1 MSQETGDGVSAVAS
15 GILQS
20 DLEQRLASKVK
31 VGLNS
36 SGADGDKPL
45 KMTKKVSVKKV
56 RLTPSKV
63 LSMVVGGDKKAKS
76 KTVLAAS
83 GSDEQDG
90 AESGESGAFVKP
102 GRKKQAKKDVKEAL
116 FGPGDFKRKIKK
128 RGSSS
133 EDEQAKQ
140 DKKPKRRKKKAKS
153 VPKPVENEK
162 EKTPPPKEKTP
173 EPPPPVPEP
182 AKKDPT
188 PPPPQDLNK
197 SPTPEP
203 SPPPP
208 PPKDEEGPE
217 KQKEEAMSEKQ
228 KEESVEQNNKD
239 PPETKAKSE
248 APPSTPPPAP
258 PPPLDPAE
266 PNGPPTDT
274 DEEVLPETGYFSPAT
289 QANYEDLI
297 CPKKCNRKA
306 EYSLQRRLWW
316 LLVLIYRGPV
326 RIAAHHIFR
335 TTAYPQLI
343 LGPTFESLLFEYLL
357 LVLTAADQFITDWF
371 PDLHIERVGD
381 LMKELDTDS
390 D

>member
-31 VGLNS
+31 VGFNS

-83 GSDEQDG
+83 GSDVQDD

-133 EDEQAKQ
+133 EDEQAKP
-140 DKKPKRRKKKAKS
+140 DKKPKRRKKIAKS
-153 VPKPVENEK
+153 VPKPVEK

-188 PPPPQDLNK
+188 PSPPEDLNK

-208 PPKDEEGPE
+208 KDEESPE

-228 KEESVEQNNKD
+228 KDESVEQNNKD
-239 PPETKAKSE
+239 PPETKAKSV
-248 APPSTPPPAP
+248 APPSTPPPPP
-258 PPPLDPAE
+258 PPPLDPVE

-274 DEEVLPETGYFSPAT
+274 DEEVLPETGYFAPANSH
-289 QANYEDLI
+289 ANYEDLI

-306 EYSLQRRLWW
+306 GYSLQRRLWW

-357 LVLTAADQFITDWF
+357 LVLTAADQFITDRF